1 MREFDDLF
9 TLENIKGQG
18 ASVLQDALEKMAQG
32 FAVFDASMNIVMYSR
47 KFLETWDLTEAQ
59 LQETPNLRQLLRLN
73 LLRSNVE
80 TEETVD
86 RVVDKRLSLALELND
101 DATTL
106 LKSPTGRWIENHICR
121 TEAGRLVVT
130 YLDVTERKEAQE
142 KLMRLA
148 TRDPLTG
155 LFNRRYMVETLHR
168 ELARARRAEEALAV
182 IMADVDHFKRLNDS
196 FGHDTG
202 DEALRVV
209 AAALQAGVRSE
220 DVVCRYGGEEFVII
234 LPGATLPMA
243 AQRARELCA
252 RLRTTPVPARDG
264 QVPKVTMSAGVAATQ
279 GEVGPEALLRA
290 ADRAL
295 LHAKQTGRDRACVA
309 GEEAADPRL
318 QAVPSLHAG

>member
-1 MREFDDLF
+1 L
-9 TLENIKGQG
+9 
-18 ASVLQDALEKMAQG
+18 A
-32 FAVFDASMNIVMYSR
+32 
-47 KFLETWDLTEAQ
+47 
-59 LQETPNLRQLLRLN
+59 NLRLR
-73 LLRSNVE
+73 E
-80 TEETVD
+80 
-86 RVVDKRLSLALELND
+86 RLQ
-101 DATTL
+101 
-106 LKSPTGRWIENHICR
+106 
-121 TEAGRLVVT
+121 
-130 YLDVTERKEAQE
+130 QE
-142 KLMRLA
+142 SI
-148 TRDPLTG
+148 RDPLTG